1 MVPYKVLKNRNTFL
15 EGLGKN
21 QEQPVRIAGRSVTRR
36 TGVLLTLGVRLLI
49 EDTVRLYEE

>member
-1 MVPYKVLKNRNTFL
+1 MVRYKVLKNPNIFL

-21 QEQPVRIAGRSVTRR
+21 QEQPVRIAGRSVTWR